1 MGKTP
6 AKLPYRIITISGRV
20 ASGATT
26 LSRHLSQKLN
36 WTLWNGG
43 EIYRKY
49 SKEEDIPL
57 DRTDLSSDD
66 YHLKLDNYIKEKLK
80 TEKNLIMESWLSGFD
95 AQGIE
100 GIFKIFV
107 ICSVDSV
114 RVDRLV
120 NRENITIEEAKVHLK
135 RREEENIKKWQRLY
149 KTDDFWNPRF
159 YDLVIDTYT
168 NGPTQTLEIALN
180 ALGFYPGINH

>member
-1 MGKTP
+1 MEKPP
-6 AKLPYRIITISGRV
+6 AKLAHRIITISGRV

-26 LSRHLSQKLN
+26 LSRHLAHKLN

-49 SKEEDIPL
+49 SKDADIPL
-57 DRTDLSSDD
+57 ERTDLSADD

-80 TEKNLIMESWLSGFD
+80 TEKNLIMESWLSGFN
-95 AQGIE
+95 AQGIA

-120 NRENITIEEAKVHLK
+120 NRENITIDEAKEHLK
-135 RREEENIKKWQRLY
+135 RREEENFKKWQRLY
-149 KTDDFWNPRF
+149 KADNFWNRRF

-168 NGPTQTLEIALN
+168 NGPTQTLEIALK
-180 ALGFYPGINH
+180 ALGFYQGINH

>member
-1 MGKTP
+1 
-6 AKLPYRIITISGRV
+6 
-20 ASGATT
+20 
-26 LSRHLSQKLN
+26 
-36 WTLWNGG
+36 
-43 EIYRKY
+43 
-49 SKEEDIPL
+49 
-57 DRTDLSSDD
+57 
-66 YHLKLDNYIKEKLK
+66 
-80 TEKNLIMESWLSGFD
+80 
-95 AQGIE
+95 
-100 GIFKIFV
+100 
-107 ICSVDSV
+107 
-114 RVDRLV
+114 VDRLV

>member
-6 AKLPYRIITISGRV
+6 AKLAHRIITISGRV

-49 SKEEDIPL
+49 SKDADIPL
-57 DRTDLSSDD
+57 ERTDLSADD

-95 AQGIE
+95 AQGIA
-100 GIFKIFV
+100 GIFKIFI

-120 NRENITIEEAKVHLK
+120 NRENITIDEAKEHLK
-135 RREEENIKKWQRLY
+135 RREEENFKKWQRLY
-149 KTDDFWNPRF
+149 KTANFWNRRF

-168 NGPTQTLEIALN
+168 NGPTQTLEIALQ
-180 ALGFYPGINH
+180 AISYYPQTK